1 MCKENSAPLKSEKGA
16 IMAKKTATIE
26 EKIQKLVVIEETL
39 EYLERQIDY
48 NQGEIDGYLQQATD
62 EETGELKTD
71 SWAYNRVE
79 EFEAKKSAYEELMSD
94 LEHLV

>member
-1 MCKENSAPLKSEKGA
+1 MCKENSAPLKSKKGA